1 MIERV
6 FNEDLKQFVYQ
17 IKKSDFMRGLKKQVA
32 EDAWNSVADKDFV
45 AVDFDKYENASQF
58 AKMLVNR
65 YSVIL

>member
-6 FNEDLKQFVYQ
+6 FDEELNQFVYQ
-17 IKKSDFMRGLKKQVA
+17 IKKSDFMRGLKKQAA
-32 EDAWNSVADKDFV
+32 EEAWNSVADKDFV
-45 AVDFDKYENASQF
+45 SVDFDKYENASQF